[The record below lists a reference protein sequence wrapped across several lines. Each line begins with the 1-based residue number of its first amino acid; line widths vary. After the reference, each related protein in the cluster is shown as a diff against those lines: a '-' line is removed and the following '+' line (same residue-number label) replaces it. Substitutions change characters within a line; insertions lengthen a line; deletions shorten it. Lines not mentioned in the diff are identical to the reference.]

1 MFFTE
6 CARIAEQHP
15 DLASVFEQLDSQLRA
30 MGNAEVIRSGDLASF
45 LNVDPNQMRSV
56 LDMFAQEGVLR
67 SVEMIECQ
75 YCQMAA
81 LRSEYQEALDEDD
94 EYRCTSCDRP
104 LTDRTVQIITAY
116 RRGEKWQEALNP
128 SDGSGDAGLRDA
140 SASSASIVTLD
151 EQGWYTYV
159 RLAESFSVGREA
171 LRKRLDRYR
180 EHKLDGWKK
189 QDDRRPREP
198 SYLYQLRAVKTIVE
212 ELRASSQRPAR

>member
-6 CARIAEQHP
+6 CARLAEQHP
-15 DLASVFEQLDSQLRA
+15 DLASVFERLDSQLRA
-30 MGNAEVIRSGDLASF
+30 MGTAEVIRPDDLASF
-45 LNVDPNQMRSV
+45 LIIDPNQMRSA
-56 LDMFAQEGVLR
+56 LEMFAQEGVLR
-67 SVEMIECQ
+67 RVEMIECP

-94 EYRCTSCDRP
+94 EYRCTSCERR
-104 LTDRTVQIITAY
+104 LTEKTIHTITTY
-116 RRGEKWQEALNP
+116 RRGEKWQEVSNLR
-128 SDGSGDAGLRDA
+128 DGSGDAGLRDA

-151 EQGWYTYV
+151 EQGWYTHV

-180 EHKLDGWKK
+180 EHKLDGWKE

-198 SYLYQLRAVKTIVE
+198 KYLYRLQDVKGVIQ
-212 ELRASSQRPAR
+212 ELASSERPAN